1 MVLLRVPARRGKL
14 MFDFSQLRC
23 FAAVA
28 EELHFGRAA
37 ARLNMTQPP
46 LSRQIQVLER
56 ILDVQLLERTSRSV
70 RLTAAGRS
78 FLPEAQRILRLAETA
93 THVTR
98 QVAAG
103 RAGVLKLGFTAA
115 SAYDFL
121 PRLVT
126 VLRRALPDVTL
137 ALREMVSQD
146 QLEALLAGRIDAAL
160 VRPPVTHPDL
170 IAVRAL
176 AEPLVAALPAG
187 HPLAARVQL
196 TLADLGG
203 EPMIAYAPNEA
214 RYFNDLI
221 QGLLAEAAV
230 EPRIVQRL
238 TQIHAILALVRAELG
253 IALVPAAAERLRF
266 EGVVFRPLLLPAPRP
281 AELVLAWRR
290 GADEPLIAR
299 LVAILTEMPP
309 A

>member
-1 MVLLRVPARRGKL
+1 

-56 ILDVQLLERTSRSV
+56 VLDVQLLERTSRTV

-103 RAGVLKLGFTAA
+103 RAGVLKFGFTAA

-126 VLRRALPDVTL
+126 ALRRALPDVTL
-137 ALREMVSQD
+137 ALREMVSKD
-146 QLEALLAGRIDAAL
+146 QIEELLAGRIDAAL

-176 AEPLVAALPAG
+176 AEPLVVALPAG
-187 HPLAARVQL
+187 NPLALRDGL
-196 TLADLGG
+196 TPADLGR
-203 EPMIAYAPNEA
+203 EPLIGYAPNEA
-214 RYFNDLI
+214 RYFHDLVL
-221 QGLLAEAAV
+221 GLLAEA
-230 EPRIVQRL
+230 EIQPPMVQQL
-238 TQIHAILALVRAELG
+238 TQIHSILALVRAALG

-266 EGVVFRPLLLPAPRP
+266 EGVVFRPLALPAPRP
-281 AELVLAWRR
+281 VELLLAWRR
-290 GADEPLIAR
+290 DADAPLIAR
-299 LVAILTEMPP
+299 LVSILAEMPSV
-309 A
+309 

>member
-1 MVLLRVPARRGKL
+1 

-56 ILDVQLLERTSRSV
+56 VLDVQLLERNSRSV

-126 VLRRALPDVTL
+126 ALRQTLPDVTL
-137 ALREMVSQD
+137 SLREMVSKD
-146 QLEALLAGRIDAAL
+146 QVEELLAGRIDAAL

-176 AEPLVAALPAG
+176 AEPLVVALPAG
-187 HPLAARVQL
+187 NPLALRDRL
-196 TLADLGG
+196 TPGDLGL
-203 EPMIAYAPNEA
+203 EPLIAYAPNEA
-214 RYFNDLI
+214 RYFHDLVL
-221 QGLLAEAAV
+221 GLFTEAGIP
-230 EPRIVQRL
+230 PRIVQQL
-238 TQIHAILALVRAELG
+238 TQIHSILALVRSALG

-266 EGVVFRPLLLPAPRP
+266 EDVVFRPLALPAPRP
-281 AELVLAWRR
+281 VELVLAWRR
-290 GADEPLIAR
+290 AADEPLIAQ
-299 LVAILTEMPP
+299 LVSVLADMPSP
-309 A
+309 

>member
-1 MVLLRVPARRGKL
+1 

-56 ILDVQLLERTSRSV
+56 VLDVQLLERTSRTV

-93 THVTR
+93 TLVTR

-103 RAGVLKLGFTAA
+103 RAGILKCGFTAA

-126 VLRRALPDVTL
+126 AFRRALPDVSL
-137 ALREMVSQD
+137 ALREMVSKD
-146 QLEALLAGRIDAAL
+146 QIEELLTGRIDAAL

-176 AEPLVAALPAG
+176 AEPLVVALPAG
-187 HPLAARVQL
+187 NPLALRDGL
-196 TLADLGG
+196 TPGDLGG
-203 EPMIAYAPNEA
+203 APFIGYAPNEA
-214 RYFNDLI
+214 RYFHDLVL
-221 QGLLAEAAV
+221 GVLAEA
-230 EPRIVQRL
+230 EIQLRIVQQL
-238 TQIHAILALVRAELG
+238 TQIHSILALVRAALG

-266 EGVVFRPLLLPAPRP
+266 EGVVFRPLALPTPRP
-281 AELVLAWRR
+281 VELLLAWRR
-290 GADEPLIAR
+290 DADDPLIAQ
-299 LVAILTEMPP
+299 LVSILAEMPP

>member
-1 MVLLRVPARRGKL
+1 

-56 ILDVQLLERTSRSV
+56 VLDVQLLERTSRSV

-115 SAYDFL
+115 SAYDYL

-126 VLRRALPDVTL
+126 ALRQALPDVTL
-137 ALREMVSQD
+137 SLREMVSKD
-146 QLEALLAGRIDAAL
+146 QVEELLAGRIDAAL

-176 AEPLVAALPAG
+176 AEPLVVALPAG
-187 HPLAARVQL
+187 NPLALRDRL
-196 TLADLGG
+196 IPGDLGL
-203 EPMIAYAPNEA
+203 EPLIAYAPNEA
-214 RYFNDLI
+214 RYFHDLVLGLFTEAGI
-221 QGLLAEAAV
+221 Q
-230 EPRIVQRL
+230 PRIVQQL
-238 TQIHAILALVRAELG
+238 TQIHSILALVRSALG
-253 IALVPAAAERLRF
+253 IALVPAAAECLRF
-266 EGVVFRPLLLPAPRP
+266 EGVVFRPFALPVPRP
-281 AELVLAWRR
+281 VELLLAWRR
-290 GADEPLIAR
+290 AADEPLIAQ
-299 LVAILTEMPP
+299 LVSVLADMPP
-309 A
+309 P

>member
-1 MVLLRVPARRGKL
+1 

-56 ILDVQLLERTSRSV
+56 VLDVQLLERTSRTV

-103 RAGVLKLGFTAA
+103 RAGVLKFGFTAA

-126 VLRRALPDVTL
+126 ALRRALPDVTL
-137 ALREMVSQD
+137 ALREMVSKD
-146 QLEALLAGRIDAAL
+146 QIEELLAGRIDAAL

-176 AEPLVAALPAG
+176 AEPLVVALPAG
-187 HPLAARVQL
+187 NPLALRDGL
-196 TLADLGG
+196 TPADLGR
-203 EPMIAYAPNEA
+203 EPLIGYAPNEA
-214 RYFNDLI
+214 RYFHDLVL
-221 QGLLAEAAV
+221 GLLAEA
-230 EPRIVQRL
+230 EIQPPMVQQL
-238 TQIHAILALVRAELG
+238 TQIHSILALVRAALG

-266 EGVVFRPLLLPAPRP
+266 EGVVFRPLALPAPRP
-281 AELVLAWRR
+281 VELLLAWRR
-290 GADEPLIAR
+290 DADDPLIAR
-299 LVAILTEMPP
+299 LVSILAEMPP
-309 A
+309 P

>member
-1 MVLLRVPARRGKL
+1 

-56 ILDVQLLERTSRSV
+56 VLDVQLLERTSRTV

-103 RAGVLKLGFTAA
+103 RAGVLKFGFTAA

-126 VLRRALPDVTL
+126 AFRRALPDVSL
-137 ALREMVSQD
+137 ALREMVTKD
-146 QLEALLAGRIDAAL
+146 QIEELLSGRIDVAL

-176 AEPLVAALPAG
+176 AEPLIAALPAG
-187 HPLAARVQL
+187 IPWLRARLGPGDFAASAVHHLRAQRGPLLPRPRHQL
-196 TLADLGG
+196 LRRGRLSSDRA
-203 EPMIAYAPNEA
+203 
-214 RYFNDLI
+214 
-221 QGLLAEAAV
+221 Q
-230 EPRIVQRL
+230 QL
-238 TQIHAILALVRAELG
+238 TQIHSILALVRAALG

-266 EGVVFRPLLLPAPRP
+266 EGVVFRPLRPARPAPGRAPPRLAARCRRSAHRP
-281 AELVLAWRR
+281 ARLDPGGDA
-290 GADEPLIAR
+290 AR
-299 LVAILTEMPP
+299 LSA
-309 A
+309 

>member
-1 MVLLRVPARRGKL
+1 

-56 ILDVQLLERTSRSV
+56 IHDVQLLERTSRSV

-93 THVTR
+93 MLGNG

-146 QLEALLAGRIDAAL
+146 QLEALLAGRDGAAL

-290 GADEPLIAR
+290 DADEPLLSR
-299 LVAILTEMPP
+299 LVAILTEMPS

>member
-1 MVLLRVPARRGKL
+1 

-126 VLRRALPDVTL
+126 ALRQTLPDVTL
-137 ALREMVSQD
+137 SLREMVSKD
-146 QLEALLAGRIDAAL
+146 QVEELLAGRIDAAL

-176 AEPLVAALPAG
+176 AEPLVVALPAG
-187 HPLAARVQL
+187 NPLALRDRL
-196 TLADLGG
+196 TPGDLGL
-203 EPMIAYAPNEA
+203 EPLIAYAPNEA
-214 RYFNDLI
+214 RYFHVL
-221 QGLLAEAAV
+221 GLFTEAGIP
-230 EPRIVQRL
+230 PRIVQQL
-238 TQIHAILALVRAELG
+238 TQIHSILALVRSALG

-266 EGVVFRPLLLPAPRP
+266 EDVVFRPLALPAPRP
-281 AELVLAWRR
+281 VELVLAWRR
-290 GADEPLIAR
+290 AADEPLIAQ
-299 LVAILTEMPP
+299 LVSVLADMPSP
-309 A
+309 

>member
-1 MVLLRVPARRGKL
+1 

-56 ILDVQLLERTSRSV
+56 VLDVQLLERTSRTV

-103 RAGVLKLGFTAA
+103 RAGVLKFGFTAA

-126 VLRRALPDVTL
+126 ALRRALPDVTL
-137 ALREMVSQD
+137 ALREMVSKD
-146 QLEALLAGRIDAAL
+146 QIEELLAGRIDAAL

-176 AEPLVAALPAG
+176 AEPLVVALPAG
-187 HPLAARVQL
+187 NPLALRDRL
-196 TLADLGG
+196 TPADLGR
-203 EPMIAYAPNEA
+203 EPLIGYAPNEA
-214 RYFNDLI
+214 RYFHDLVL
-221 QGLLAEAAV
+221 GLLAEA
-230 EPRIVQRL
+230 EIQPPMVQQL
-238 TQIHAILALVRAELG
+238 TQIHSILALVRAALG

-266 EGVVFRPLLLPAPRP
+266 EGVVFRPLALPAPRP
-281 AELVLAWRR
+281 VELLLAC
-290 GADEPLIAR
+290 GAMR
-299 LVAILTEMPP
+299 MTR
-309 A
+309 

>member
-1 MVLLRVPARRGKL
+1 

-46 LSRQIQVLER
+46 LSRQVQVLER

-78 FLPEAQRILRLAETA
+78 FLPEAQRILRLAESA
-93 THVTR
+93 THTTR

-121 PRLVT
+121 PRLVAAF
-126 VLRRALPDVTL
+126 RQALPDVTL
-137 ALREMVSQD
+137 ALREMVTKD
-146 QLEALLAGRIDAAL
+146 QVEELLAGRIDAAL

-170 IAVRAL
+170 TAIRAM
-176 AEPLVAALPAG
+176 AEPLVVALPAG
-187 HPLAARVQL
+187 NALAARGTLVPRD
-196 TLADLGG
+196 LADEDL
-203 EPMIAYAPNEA
+203 IAYAPNEA
-214 RYFNDLI
+214 HYFHDLV
-221 QGLLAEAAV
+221 QELLAEA
-230 EPRIVQRL
+230 ELRPRVVQQL
-238 TQIHAILALVRAELG
+238 TQIHSILALVRSGLG
-253 IALVPAAAERLRF
+253 IALVPAAAEHLRL
-266 EGVVFRPLLLPAPRP
+266 EGVVFRALALPDPRP
-281 AELVLAWRR
+281 AELILAWRR
-290 GADEPLIAR
+290 NADAPLLAQ
-299 LVAILTEMPP
+299 LVSILEALPS

>member
-1 MVLLRVPARRGKL
+1 

-56 ILDVQLLERTSRSV
+56 VLDVQLLERTSRSV

-78 FLPEAQRILRLAETA
+78 FLPEAQRILRLAESA
-93 THVTR
+93 TYLTR

-115 SAYDFL
+115 SAYDCL
-121 PRLVT
+121 PRLVAA
-126 VLRRALPDVTL
+126 LRQALPEVTL
-137 ALREMVSQD
+137 ALREMVTKD
-146 QLEALLAGRIDAAL
+146 QIEELLAGRLDAAL

-170 IAVRAL
+170 LAVRAL
-176 AEPLVAALPAG
+176 AEPLVVALPAEN
-187 HPLAARVQL
+187 PLAGRDA
-196 TLADLGG
+196 LAPGDLGG
-203 EPMIAYAPNEA
+203 EPLIAYAPNEA
-214 RYFNDLI
+214 RYFHDLV
-221 QGLLAEAAV
+221 QGLFAEAGIR
-230 EPRIVQRL
+230 PRIVQQL
-238 TQIHAILALVRAELG
+238 AQIHSILALVRTALG
-253 IALVPAAAERLRF
+253 IALVPAGAEHLRLD
-266 EGVVFRPLLLPAPRP
+266 GVVFRPLVLPAPCP

-290 GADEPLIAR
+290 DADEPLIAR
-299 LVAILTEMPP
+299 LVSVLAAMPP

>member
-1 MVLLRVPARRGKL
+1 

-56 ILDVQLLERTSRSV
+56 VLDVQLLERTSRSV

-78 FLPEAQRILRLAETA
+78 FLPEAQRILRLAEAAAHT
-93 THVTR
+93 TR

-121 PRLVT
+121 PHLVT
-126 VLRRALPDVTL
+126 ALRRALPDVTL
-137 ALREMVSQD
+137 ALREMVTKD
-146 QLEALLAGRIDAAL
+146 QLEELLAGRIDAAL
-160 VRPPVTHPDL
+160 VRPPVAHPDL
-170 IAVRAL
+170 VAVRAL
-176 AEPLVAALPAG
+176 AEPLVVALPAEN
-187 HPLAARVQL
+187 PLAARAAL
-196 TLADLGG
+196 EPRDLAREDL
-203 EPMIAYAPNEA
+203 IAYAPNEA
-214 RYFNDLI
+214 RYFHDLV
-221 QGLLAEAAV
+221 QGLLAEA
-230 EPRIVQRL
+230 EIQPRIVQQL
-238 TQIHAILALVRAELG
+238 TQIHSILALVRSALG
-253 IALVPAAAERLRF
+253 IALVPAAAERLRL
-266 EGVVFRPLLLPAPRP
+266 EGVVFRPLALAVPRP
-281 AELVLAWRR
+281 AELILAWRR
-290 GADEPLIAR
+290 DADEPLLAQ
-299 LVAILTEMPP
+299 LVSIVEAMQT

>member
-1 MVLLRVPARRGKL
+1 

-56 ILDVQLLERTSRSV
+56 VLDVQLLERTSRTV

-103 RAGVLKLGFTAA
+103 RAGVLKFGFTAA

-126 VLRRALPDVTL
+126 AFRRALPDVTL
-137 ALREMVSQD
+137 ALREMVSKD
-146 QLEALLAGRIDAAL
+146 QIEELLAGRIDAAL

-176 AEPLVAALPAG
+176 AEPLVVALPAG
-187 HPLAARVQL
+187 NPLALRDGL
-196 TLADLGG
+196 TPADLGR
-203 EPMIAYAPNEA
+203 EPLIGYAPNEA
-214 RYFNDLI
+214 RYFHDLVL
-221 QGLLAEAAV
+221 GLLAEA
-230 EPRIVQRL
+230 EIQPPMVQQL
-238 TQIHAILALVRAELG
+238 TQIHSILALVRAALG

-266 EGVVFRPLLLPAPRP
+266 EGVVFRPLALPAPRP
-281 AELVLAWRR
+281 VELLLAWRR
-290 GADEPLIAR
+290 DADDPLIAQ
-299 LVAILTEMPP
+299 LVSIVAEMPP

>member
-146 QLEALLAGRIDAAL
+146 QVEALLAGRIDAAL

-290 GADEPLIAR
+290 DADEPLIAR

>member
-1 MVLLRVPARRGKL
+1 ML
-14 MFDFSQLRC
+14 DFGQLRC

-56 ILDVQLLERTSRSV
+56 VLDVQLLDRTSRSV

-78 FLPEAQRILRLAETA
+78 FLPEALRILRLAETA

-121 PRLVT
+121 PRLVIAC
-126 VLRRALPDVTL
+126 RAAMPDVTL
-137 ALREMVSQD
+137 SLREMVTKD
-146 QLEALLAGRIDAAL
+146 QIEAILSGQIDAGL
-160 VRPPVTHPDL
+160 IRPPVTHPELD
-170 IAVRAL
+170 AERAL
-176 AEPLVAALPAG
+176 AEPLVAALPEDS
-187 HPLAARVQL
+187 PLADHAALRL
-196 TLADLGG
+196 DDLRDESFIG
-203 EPMIAYAPNEA
+203 YAPHEA
-214 RYFNDLI
+214 SYFHDLLI
-221 QGLLAEAAV
+221 GLFAGAGLQ
-230 EPRIVQRL
+230 PRIVQRL
-238 TQIHAILALVRAELG
+238 TQIHSILALVRAGIG

-266 EGVVFRPLLLPAPRP
+266 EGVAFRPLDLPHPRP
-281 AELVLAWRR
+281 AELHLAWRQ
-290 GADEPLIAR
+290 GSDVPL
-299 LVAILTEMPP
+299 LPP
-309 A
+309 LRALLSDLA

>member
-1 MVLLRVPARRGKL
+1 

-56 ILDVQLLERTSRSV
+56 VLDVQLLERTSRTV

-103 RAGVLKLGFTAA
+103 RAGVLKFGFTAA

-126 VLRRALPDVTL
+126 ALRRALPDVTL
-137 ALREMVSQD
+137 ALREMVSKD
-146 QLEALLAGRIDAAL
+146 QIEELLAGRIDAAL

-176 AEPLVAALPAG
+176 AEPLVVALPAG
-187 HPLAARVQL
+187 NPLALRDGL
-196 TLADLGG
+196 TPADLGR
-203 EPMIAYAPNEA
+203 EPLIGYAPNEA
-214 RYFNDLI
+214 RYFHDLVL
-221 QGLLAEAAV
+221 GLLAEA
-230 EPRIVQRL
+230 EIQPPMVQQL
-238 TQIHAILALVRAELG
+238 TQIHSILALVRAALG

-266 EGVVFRPLLLPAPRP
+266 EGVVFRPLVLPAPRP
-281 AELVLAWRR
+281 VELLLAWRR
-290 GADEPLIAR
+290 DADAPLIAR
-299 LVAILTEMPP
+299 LVSILAEMPP
-309 A
+309 P

>member
-1 MVLLRVPARRGKL
+1 

-56 ILDVQLLERTSRSV
+56 VLDVQLLERTSRTV

-93 THVTR
+93 TLVTR

-103 RAGVLKLGFTAA
+103 RAGVLKCGFTAA

-126 VLRRALPDVTL
+126 AFRRALPDVSL
-137 ALREMVSQD
+137 ALREMVSKD
-146 QLEALLAGRIDAAL
+146 QIEELLAGRIDVAL

-176 AEPLVAALPAG
+176 AEPLVVALPAG
-187 HPLAARVQL
+187 NSLALRDGL
-196 TLADLGG
+196 TPGDLGRAPFIG
-203 EPMIAYAPNEA
+203 YAPNEA
-214 RYFNDLI
+214 RYFHDLVL
-221 QGLLAEAAV
+221 GVLAEA
-230 EPRIVQRL
+230 EIQPRIVQQL
-238 TQIHAILALVRAELG
+238 TQIHSILALVRAALG

-266 EGVVFRPLLLPAPRP
+266 EGVVFRPLALPTPRP
-281 AELVLAWRR
+281 VELLLAWRR
-290 GADEPLIAR
+290 DADDPLIAQ
-299 LVAILTEMPP
+299 LVSILAEMPP

>member
-1 MVLLRVPARRGKL
+1 ML
-14 MFDFSQLRC
+14 DFGQLRC

-78 FLPEAQRILRLAETA
+78 FLPEAQHILRLAETA
-93 THVTR
+93 AHVTR

-103 RAGVLKLGFTAA
+103 RAGILKCGFTAA

-126 VLRRALPDVTL
+126 AFRRALPDVSL
-137 ALREMVSQD
+137 ALREMVSKD
-146 QLEALLAGRIDAAL
+146 QIEELLAGRIDAAL

-187 HPLAARVQL
+187 NPLALRDRL
-196 TLADLGG
+196 TPGDLGL
-203 EPMIAYAPNEA
+203 EPLIAYAPNEA
-214 RYFNDLI
+214 RYFHDLVLGLFTEAGI
-221 QGLLAEAAV
+221 Q
-230 EPRIVQRL
+230 PRIVQQL
-238 TQIHAILALVRAELG
+238 TQIHSILALVRSALG

-266 EGVVFRPLLLPAPRP
+266 EGVVFRPLALPTPRP
-281 AELVLAWRR
+281 VELLLAWRR
-290 GADEPLIAR
+290 DADDPVIAQ
-299 LVAILTEMPP
+299 LVPILSDLPP
-309 A
+309 P

>member
-1 MVLLRVPARRGKL
+1 

-93 THVTR
+93 AHVTR

-126 VLRRALPDVTL
+126 ALRHALPDVTL
-137 ALREMVSQD
+137 SLREMVSKD
-146 QLEALLAGRIDAAL
+146 QLEELLAGRIDAAL

-176 AEPLVAALPAG
+176 AEPLLVALPAG
-187 HPLAARVQL
+187 NPLALRDRL
-196 TLADLGG
+196 TLGELGR
-203 EPMIAYAPNEA
+203 EPLIAYAPNEA
-214 RYFNDLI
+214 RYFHDLVL
-221 QGLLAEAAV
+221 GLLTEAAIQ
-230 EPRIVQRL
+230 PRIVQQL
-238 TQIHAILALVRAELG
+238 TQIHSILALVRAALG

-266 EGVVFRPLLLPAPRP
+266 EGVVFRPLALPAPRP
-281 AELVLAWRR
+281 VELLLAWRR
-290 GADEPLIAR
+290 DADDPVIAQ
-299 LVAILTEMPP
+299 LVPILSDLPP
-309 A
+309 P

>member
-1 MVLLRVPARRGKL
+1 
-14 MFDFSQLRC
+14 MFDLSQLRC

-56 ILDVQLLERTSRSV
+56 VLDVQLLERTSRSV

-126 VLRRALPDVTL
+126 ALRQALPDVTL
-137 ALREMVSQD
+137 SLREMVSKD
-146 QLEALLAGRIDAAL
+146 QVEELLAGRIDAAL

-176 AEPLVAALPAG
+176 AEPLVVALPAG
-187 HPLAARVQL
+187 NPLALRDRL
-196 TLADLGG
+196 TPGDLGL
-203 EPMIAYAPNEA
+203 EPLIAYAPNEA
-214 RYFNDLI
+214 RYFHDLVLGLFTEAGI
-221 QGLLAEAAV
+221 Q
-230 EPRIVQRL
+230 PRIVQQL
-238 TQIHAILALVRAELG
+238 TQIHSILALVRSALG

-266 EGVVFRPLLLPAPRP
+266 EDVVFRPLALPAPRP
-281 AELVLAWRR
+281 VELVLAWRR
-290 GADEPLIAR
+290 AADEPLIAQ
-299 LVAILTEMPP
+299 LVSVLADMPSP
-309 A
+309 

>member
-1 MVLLRVPARRGKL
+1 
-14 MFDFSQLRC
+14 MFELSQIRC
-23 FAAVA
+23 FVAVA

-56 ILDVQLLERTSRSV
+56 ILDAQLLDRTSRSV

-93 THVTR
+93 AHVTR

-126 VLRRALPDVTL
+126 ACRAGMPEVTL
-137 ALREMVSQD
+137 ALREMVTRD
-146 QLEALLAGRIDAAL
+146 LIEGLLSGQIDAAL

-170 IAVRAL
+170 AAVRAL
-176 AEPLVAALPAG
+176 AEPLVAAIPAG
-187 HPLAARVQL
+187 HPLAARERL
-196 TLADLGG
+196 ALADLDGA
-203 EPMIAYAPNEA
+203 PFVAYAPQEA
-214 RYFNDLI
+214 RYFHDLVVA
-221 QGLLAEAAV
+221 LLTEAGV
-230 EPRIVQRL
+230 QPRALQQL
-238 TQIHAILALVRAELG
+238 TQIHSILALVRAG
-253 IALVPAAAERLRF
+253 IGLALVPAAAERLRF
-266 EGVVFRPLLLPAPRP
+266 EGVAFRPLALLRPRP
-281 AELVLAWRR
+281 AELHLAWRR
-290 GADEPLIAR
+290 DHDNPLVEPLR
-299 LVAILTEMPP
+299 TILDHLP
-309 A
+309 